1 MKATKKSKRM
11 SEMDNLGL
19 NVHVGGSDI
28 EKPGYGTAGDLTTGQ
43 YDGDP
48 IEYYDNKQA
57 DTLSAMNYAAN
68 ACAANANA
76 DGNHVIVSEIVNKFG
91 GTTVPLNFSIS
102 MGDESYTVYRIGQEI
117 YYRDTD
123 EFGQI
128 ASDIENGVPGVSFDS
143 FKYSYENIDEL
154 LDSVDYKNR
163 DDCLFVVSS
172 IMSSLTG
179 KSYENTMDRTALV
192 NETGINENI
201 KVIRRNKLGTDGI
214 FAKSVKVKEAKYGTS
229 DENNFQQEIEDKQ
242 KKDGTVGALDQQQQ
256 ESAAP
261 RINLP
266 NVHRAMLESYLN
278 EVRNTPANEI
288 MYEPYDR
295 VVVNIDGYDM
305 SGTVTSVRDIIDGG
319 QFVYVMVQGETFE
332 FVAKD
337 IKPDLTYLLN
347 TRWGN
352 TDYNDKYYSR
362 FDLNPETRIN
372 NPVENDKYDYTRD
385 YKDLNDRTVECD
397 IVANGMKLNFQ
408 KYYASLKDINECKE
422 NVHVVNE
429 DGEYAVL
436 PMSQIVVPVEQWPW
450 AVMVDNDDFETD
462 IDSDEPLR
470 KIRINPTSYTQAV
483 EPDDL
488 VEVIRGGK
496 RTQMLKKNIKMI
508 S

>member
-1 MKATKKSKRM
+1 MKATKKIKKM

-19 NVHVGGSDI
+19 NVPVGGSDI
-28 EKPGYGTAGDLTTGQ
+28 EKTGDGKGSGILGTGQ

-48 IEYYDNKQA
+48 IEYYDNNKQA

-68 ACAANANA
+68 ECAANANA
-76 DGNHVIVSEIVNKFG
+76 DGNHVLVSEIVNKFG

-102 MGDESYTVYRIGQEI
+102 NDDESYTIYRIGTEI
-117 YYRDTD
+117 YHRDTE

-128 ASDIENGVPGVSFDS
+128 ASDIANGVPGVSFSS
-143 FKYSYENIDEL
+143 FKYSYENVNEPL
-154 LDSVDYKNR
+154 ESVDYKNR

-172 IMSSLTG
+172 IMSALTG
-179 KSYENTMDRTALV
+179 NSYENTMDRTALV
-192 NETGINENI
+192 NENA
-201 KVIRRNKLGTDGI
+201 KVIRRNKLGTDGL
-214 FAKSVKVKEAKYGTS
+214 FQKSLKVKEAKYGTS
-229 DENNFQQEIEDKQ
+229 DANNFQQEVEDKQ

-266 NVHRAMLESYLN
+266 NVHRMMLENYLN
-278 EVRNTPANEI
+278 ELKNIPANEI

-295 VVVNIDGYDM
+295 VVVKIDGYDM
-305 SGTVTSVRDIIDGG
+305 AGTVTSVRDILDGG

-337 IKPDLTYLLN
+337 IKPDLGYLLN
-347 TRWGN
+347 SRWGN
-352 TDYNDKYYSR
+352 TDYTDKYYSR
-362 FDLNPETRIN
+362 FDLNPDTRIN
-372 NPVENDKYDYTRD
+372 NPVDNDKYDYAKD

-397 IVANGMKLNFQ
+397 IVQNGMKLNFQ

-429 DGEYAVL
+429 DGEYNVI
-436 PMSQIVVPVEQWPW
+436 PMSQIKVPIEQWPW
-450 AVMVDNDDFETD
+450 AVMVDNDDFESD
-462 IDSDEPLR
+462 LESDEPLR

-483 EPDDL
+483 DPDDL

-496 RTQMLKKNIKMI
+496 LTQMLKKNIKMI